1 MTKFICS
8 FNKFWNNLD
17 RKIITT
23 QNNQEIFMNL
33 IWQIGLFVLFILVNL
48 AAFLW
53 APLAE
58 GLGEY
63 TRILYY
69 HVPVAWITVL
79 AFLINAVFSILYLKK
94 REMKFD
100 LIAES
105 AGQMGFLFCVLATV
119 TGSVWAKM
127 SWGSF
132 WNWDP
137 RETSIFILLLIYA
150 AYFALRSAIE
160 QPDKKAALSS
170 VYSIIAFVTVPF
182 FIFIV
187 PRVYSSLHPD
197 PLINTQAKIQME
209 SKMLTT
215 FLSSMFG
222 HTVLFIWIFKRKI
235 DIVLLKLKIRKL
247 EK

>member
-1 MTKFICS
+1 
-8 FNKFWNNLD
+8 
-17 RKIITT
+17 
-23 QNNQEIFMNL
+23 MNL
-33 IWQIGLFVLFILVNL
+33 IWQIALFIFFILINL

-58 GLGEY
+58 GLGDL
-63 TRILYY
+63 TRILYF

-79 AFLINAVFSILYLKK
+79 AFLINAIFSIMYLKK
-94 REMKFD
+94 RDYKYD

-105 AGQMGFLFCVLATV
+105 AGQLGFLYAVLATV
-119 TGSVWAKM
+119 TGSVWAKL

-197 PLINTQAKIQME
+197 PIINTQGKIQME

-215 FLSSMFG
+215 FLSSMTAF
-222 HTVLFIWIFKRKI
+222 TILFFWIFKRKV
-235 DIVLLKLKIRKL
+235 DIVLLKLKIRNL